1 MEIKNKTQKEFESG
15 LVFYHTISVSLCKIK
30 QIMKKVKD
38 KLKKEEEPPEVEPL
52 NEEDNELE
60 EQRPKDPPGTKK

>member
-1 MEIKNKTQKEFESG
+1 
-15 LVFYHTISVSLCKIK
+15 
-30 QIMKKVKD
+30 MKKVKD